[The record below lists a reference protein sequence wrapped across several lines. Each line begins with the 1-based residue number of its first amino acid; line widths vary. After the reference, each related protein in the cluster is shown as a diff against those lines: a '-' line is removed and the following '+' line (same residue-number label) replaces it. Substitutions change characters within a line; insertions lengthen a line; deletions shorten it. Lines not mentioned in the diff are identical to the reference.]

1 MFSPTQWLAGFGV
14 VAAIFLAGMGV
25 DHLYGLNAQWR
36 ANREAADAA
45 KNEALTYLAEHEDQI
60 GNDEDAAFAQEDAA
74 FAKAKLTI
82 EPCVL
87 SGAQAQALNLI
98 GE

>member
-14 VAAIFLAGMGV
+14 VTAIFLAGMSV

-45 KNEALTYLAEHEDQI
+45 KNEALTYLAEHEDAL
-60 GNDEDAAFAQEDAA
+60 GNDEDMRFGEGDAA
-74 FAKAKLTI
+74 FRKASLTI

-98 GE
+98 GD